1 MLAGF
6 EKIVEERIK
15 QAQRKGDF
23 QNLSGAGRPLRMEDD
38 FNIPED
44 LRMAYKVL
52 KNADLV
58 PPEIELKKEILQTE
72 DLLAGMQDAAE
83 KYKMLQK
90 LNLLIMKFNALR
102 QGCIEFDAPQ
112 KYFGKLVDRIGK
124 SKSKTD
130 ASQVK

>member
-15 QAQRKGDF
+15 KAQRKGDF
-23 QNLSGAGRPLRMEDD
+23 QNLSGAGRPLRIEDD
-38 FNIPED
+38 YHIPED

-58 PPEIELKKEILQTE
+58 PPEIELKKEILKTE

-83 KYKMLQK
+83 KYKILQR
-90 LNLLIMKFNALR
+90 LNLLIMKFNTMR

-112 KYFGKLVDRIGK
+112 KYLGKLMERMGQ
-124 SKSKTD
+124 SKLKADVS
-130 ASQVK
+130 

>member
-72 DLLAGMQDAAE
+72 DLLAGMQP
-83 KYKMLQK
+83 KNIKCFK
-90 LNLLIMKFNALR
+90 N
-102 QGCIEFDAPQ
+102 
-112 KYFGKLVDRIGK
+112 
-124 SKSKTD
+124 
-130 ASQVK
+130 

>member
-15 QAQRKGDF
+15 KAQRKGDF
-23 QNLSGAGRPLRMEDD
+23 QNLPGAGRPLRIENDCH
-38 FNIPED
+38 IPED

-58 PPEIELKKEILQTE
+58 PPEIVLKKEILQTE

-83 KYKMLQK
+83 KYKILQR
-90 LNLLIMKFNALR
+90 LNLLIMKFNAMR

-112 KYFGKLVDRIGK
+112 KYLGKLMERMGQ
-124 SKSKTD
+124 SKLKADVS
-130 ASQVK
+130 